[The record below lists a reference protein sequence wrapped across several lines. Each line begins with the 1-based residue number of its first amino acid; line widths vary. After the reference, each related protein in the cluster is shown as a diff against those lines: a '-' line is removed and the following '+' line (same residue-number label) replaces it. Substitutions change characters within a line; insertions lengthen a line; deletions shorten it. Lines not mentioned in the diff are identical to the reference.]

1 MGGIEKGRE
10 GMSWKEFSVS
20 VPASTA
26 NLGPGFDSIGLALD
40 LYLSIYVSPA
50 SKWTVE
56 YSDEGYQHL
65 TNGEE
70 NLIVSTVIAVAE
82 RFNRSLLPVKLRVE
96 TDIPLSR
103 GLGSSAAAIAG
114 GIEIAD
120 RLLGL
125 DLTMTEKVKIGS
137 EMEGHPDNISASFLG
152 GLTISYFDGNELE
165 VIHVQQVDIGVVIL
179 VPSTEFLTTESRGL
193 LPQSLD
199 HHVAT
204 RGSAAG
210 NVLSAALASGDWETA
225 GRLMEKDTF
234 HEPYRK
240 NKFPDFDVIRQ
251 ACKEAGA
258 YGSTISGAGPSLFIA
273 TKSGDEER
281 VANQLRGKFPHYEC
295 VVLKPSSVGIQSRE
309 TVV

>member
-1 MGGIEKGRE
+1 
-10 GMSWKEFSVS
+10 MSWKEFLVS

-40 LYLSIYVSPA
+40 LHLSICVSPA
-50 SKWTVE
+50 SEWIVE
-56 YSDEGYQHL
+56 YSDEGYHHL
-65 TNGEE
+65 TSGVD
-70 NLIVSTVIAVAE
+70 NLIVSTALAVAE
-82 RFNRSLLPVKLRVE
+82 MFNRPLSPAKLRVE
-96 TDIPLSR
+96 TDIPLGR

-125 DLTMTEKVKIGS
+125 DLPMTEKVKIGCA
-137 EMEGHPDNISASFLG
+137 MEGHPDNVSASFLG

-165 VIHVQQVDIGVVIL
+165 VIHVPQVEIGVVIL
-179 VPSTEFLTTESRGL
+179 VPPTEFLTTESRGL
-193 LPQSLD
+193 LPQSLE
-199 HHVAT
+199 HRVAA

-210 NVLSAALASGDWETA
+210 NVLSAALASGDWDTV

-240 NKFPDFDVIRQ
+240 NKFPDFEAIRQ

-258 YGSTISGAGPSLFIA
+258 YGSAISGAGPSLFIA
-273 TKSGDEER
+273 TRKGDEKGLASR
-281 VANQLRGKFPHYEC
+281 LRDQFSHYEC
-295 VVLKPSSVGIQSRE
+295 VVLKPSSVGLQSRE
-309 TVV
+309 TGI

>member
-1 MGGIEKGRE
+1 
-10 GMSWKEFSVS
+10 MSWKEFSLT

-40 LYLSIYVSPA
+40 LHLSICVSPA
-50 SKWTVE
+50 SEWTVE
-56 YSDEGYQHL
+56 YSDDGYQHL
-65 TNGEE
+65 TSGID
-70 NLIVSTVIAVAE
+70 NLIVSTALAVAE
-82 RFNRSLLPVKLRVE
+82 MFNRSLSPAKLRVE
-96 TDIPLSR
+96 TDIPLGR

-125 DLTMTEKVKIGS
+125 DLSMTEKVKIGS
-137 EMEGHPDNISASFLG
+137 AMEGHPDNVSASFLG

-165 VIHVQQVDIGVVIL
+165 VIHVPQVEIGVVIL
-179 VPSTEFLTTESRGL
+179 VPPMEFLTTESRGM
-193 LPQSLD
+193 LPQSLE
-199 HHVAT
+199 HSVAT

-210 NVLSAALASGDWETA
+210 NVLSAALVSGNWETA
-225 GRLMEKDTF
+225 GRLMGKDTL

-240 NKFPDFDVIRQ
+240 NKFPDFEAVRQ

-273 TKSGDEER
+273 TKNGDEDG
-281 VANQLRGKFPHYEC
+281 VAARLSEQFPHYEC
-295 VVLKPSSVGIQSRE
+295 VVLKPTSEGIQSRV
-309 TVV
+309 TVI

>member
-1 MGGIEKGRE
+1 
-10 GMSWKEFSVS
+10 MSWKEFSVS

-40 LYLSIYVSPA
+40 LHLSISVSPA
-50 SKWTVE
+50 PGWIVE

-65 TNGEE
+65 TSGVD
-70 NLIVSTVIAVAE
+70 NLIVSTALAVAE
-82 RFNRSLLPVKLRVE
+82 QFNRALSPAKLSVV

-103 GLGSSAAAIAG
+103 GLGSSATAIAG

-125 DLTMTEKVKIGS
+125 DLPMAEKVKIGS
-137 EMEGHPDNISASFLG
+137 AMEGHPDNVSASFLG

-165 VIHVQQVDIGVVIL
+165 VIHVPQVEIGVVIL
-179 VPSTEFLTTESRGL
+179 VPPTEFLTTESRGL
-193 LPQSLD
+193 LPQSLE
-199 HHVAT
+199 HSVAT

-240 NKFPDFDVIRQ
+240 NKFPDFEAIRQ
-251 ACKEAGA
+251 ACRDAGA

-273 TKSGDEER
+273 TKNGDEEG
-281 VANQLRGKFPHYEC
+281 VATRLRSQFPHYES

-309 TVV
+309 TVI

>member
-1 MGGIEKGRE
+1 
-10 GMSWKEFSVS
+10 MSWKEFSVS

-40 LYLSIYVSPA
+40 LHLSISVSPA
-50 SKWTVE
+50 PEWIVE

-65 TNGEE
+65 TSGVD
-70 NLIVSTVIAVAE
+70 NLIVSTAIAVAE
-82 RFNRSLLPVKLRVE
+82 QFKRSLLPAKLSVV

-125 DLTMTEKVKIGS
+125 NLPMTEKVKIGS
-137 EMEGHPDNISASFLG
+137 AMEGHPDNVSASFLG

-165 VIHVQQVDIGVVIL
+165 VIHVPQVEIGVVIL
-179 VPSTEFLTTESRGL
+179 VPPTEFLTTESRGL
-193 LPQSLD
+193 LPQSLE
-199 HHVAT
+199 HNVAT

-240 NKFPDFDVIRQ
+240 NKFPDFEAIRQ

-273 TKSGDEER
+273 TKNGDEEG
-281 VANQLRGKFPHYEC
+281 VATRLRSQFPHYEC

-309 TVV
+309 TVI

>member
-1 MGGIEKGRE
+1 
-10 GMSWKEFSVS
+10 MSWKEFSVT

-40 LYLSIYVSPA
+40 LHLSIYVSSA
-50 SKWTVE
+50 SEWTVE
-56 YSDEGYQHL
+56 YSDEGYRHL
-65 TNGEE
+65 TSGVD
-70 NLIVSTVIAVAE
+70 NLIVSTALAVAE
-82 RFNRSLLPVKLRVE
+82 QFNRLLSPAKLRVV
-96 TDIPLSR
+96 TNIPLGR
-103 GLGSSAAAIAG
+103 GLGISAAAIAG

-125 DLTMTEKVKIGS
+125 NLPIKEKVKIGS
-137 EMEGHPDNISASFLG
+137 AMEGHPDNVSASFLG
-152 GLTISYFDGNELE
+152 GLTISYFDDNELE
-165 VIHVQQVDIGVVIL
+165 IIHVPQIDIGVVIL

-193 LPQSLD
+193 LPQTLE

-210 NVLSAALASGDWETA
+210 NVLSAALAIGDWETA

-234 HEPYRK
+234 HEPFRK
-240 NKFPDFDVIRQ
+240 NKFPEFDAIRQ
-251 ACKEAGA
+251 ACQEVGA

-273 TKSGDEER
+273 TKKGDEEG
-281 VANQLRGKFPHYEC
+281 VATRLRDQFPHYEC

-309 TVV
+309 TVI

>member
-1 MGGIEKGRE
+1 
-10 GMSWKEFSVS
+10 MSWKEFSVT

-40 LYLSIYVSPA
+40 LHLSIYVSPA
-50 SKWTVE
+50 AEWTVE
-56 YSDEGYQHL
+56 YCDEVYQHL
-65 TNGEE
+65 TSGVD
-70 NLIVSTVIAVAE
+70 NLIVSTALAVAE
-82 RFNRSLLPVKLRVE
+82 QFNRLLSPAKLRVV
-96 TDIPLSR
+96 TNIPLGR

-125 DLTMTEKVKIGS
+125 NLPIKEKVKIGS
-137 EMEGHPDNISASFLG
+137 TMEGHPDNVSASFLG
-152 GLTISYFDGNELE
+152 GLTISYFDDNELE
-165 VIHVQQVDIGVVIL
+165 VIHVPQVDIGVVIL
-179 VPSTEFLTTESRGL
+179 VPSTEFLTIESRGL
-193 LPQSLD
+193 LPQTLE
-199 HHVAT
+199 HRVAA

-210 NVLSAALASGDWETA
+210 NVLSAALAIGNWETA

-234 HEPYRK
+234 HEPFRK
-240 NKFPDFDVIRQ
+240 NKFPNFDAIRQ

-273 TKSGDEER
+273 TKKGDEEG
-281 VANQLRGKFPHYEC
+281 VATRLGNQFPHYEC

-309 TVV
+309 TVI

>member
-1 MGGIEKGRE
+1 
-10 GMSWKEFSVS
+10 MSWKEFSVS

-40 LYLSIYVSPA
+40 LHLSISVSPA
-50 SKWTVE
+50 PEWLVE

-65 TNGEE
+65 TSGID
-70 NLIVSTVIAVAE
+70 NLIVSTALAVAE
-82 RFNRSLLPVKLRVE
+82 QFNCALSPAKLSVV

-125 DLTMTEKVKIGS
+125 DLPMTEKVKIGS
-137 EMEGHPDNISASFLG
+137 AMEGHPDNVSASFLG

-165 VIHVQQVDIGVVIL
+165 VIHVPQVEIGVVIL
-179 VPSTEFLTTESRGL
+179 VPPTEFLTTESRGL
-193 LPQSLD
+193 LPQSLE
-199 HHVAT
+199 HRVAT

-240 NKFPDFDVIRQ
+240 NKFPDFEAIRQ
-251 ACKEAGA
+251 ACKDAGA
-258 YGSTISGAGPSLFIA
+258 FGSTISGAGPSLFIA
-273 TKSGDEER
+273 TKNGDEEG
-281 VANQLRGKFPHYEC
+281 VATRLRSQFPHYES

-309 TVV
+309 TVI